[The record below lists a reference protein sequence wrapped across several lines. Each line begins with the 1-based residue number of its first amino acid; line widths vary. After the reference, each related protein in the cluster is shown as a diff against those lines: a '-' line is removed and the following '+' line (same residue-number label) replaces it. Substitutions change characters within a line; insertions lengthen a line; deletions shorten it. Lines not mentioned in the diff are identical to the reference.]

1 MYSLIPTVVAILFL
15 VFGLYVIK
23 TKGVSRV
30 TIAFLILC
38 TSTFFWQMA
47 WAVLFQIED
56 KELALGVIKIGWM
69 LILFLPTSLYHF
81 LIEITGRYSDLKFV
95 YLSYVVASIL
105 MILLITS
112 NTVVDGFHEYFFGY
126 YPKAGILH
134 PIHLL
139 QTAVVVLRG
148 LIITYKKQ
156 QIVQAEE
163 KTKLNYCVFS
173 IFIYFFAAI
182 DYLCNYGIEL
192 YPPGAIFVLISLGII
207 TLATTRHHVME
218 NSRMIAS
225 SIAHEMRTPLATMRS
240 QAKILSHHLP
250 ELIRHYQSAPHEPGE
265 KKLPDAVLNG
275 LITLSESMQVE
286 ARSIN
291 QGVNMLLALS
301 SYEYLNKSDFHM
313 FSVSECIE
321 QSIHRCSELY
331 NVTDNTSLHIHSDF
345 NLFASNEFLTFVII
359 NLIKNAQDA
368 IQDKGCGHIDVHI
381 YHEGGNRRIE
391 IIDTGTGI
399 APEII
404 PHIFDKFFTT
414 KKRGLNSGIG
424 LSFCRAVIRAFD
436 GNIICTS
443 KKGEYTQFTLSF

>member
-1 MYSLIPTVVAILFL
+1 MYSLIPTIVAILFL

-47 WAVLFQIED
+47 WAVLFQIQD
-56 KELALGVIKIGWM
+56 KELAIGVITIGWM

-95 YLSYVVASIL
+95 YISYVVATLL
-105 MILLITS
+105 MVLLITS
-112 NTVVDGFHEYFFGY
+112 NTVIDGYHEYFFGY

-139 QTAVVVLRG
+139 QTSIVVLRG
-148 LIITYKKQ
+148 LFITYKKQ

-163 KTKLNYCVFS
+163 KTKLNYCV
-173 IFIYFFAAI
+173 IGLLIYFFAAI
-182 DYLCNYGIEL
+182 DYLCNYGVEF
-192 YPPGAIFVLISLGII
+192 YPPGVIFILISLAII

-218 NSRMIAS
+218 NSRIIAS
-225 SIAHEMRTPLATMRS
+225 SIAHEMRTPLATIRS
-240 QAKILSHHLP
+240 QATILSNHLP
-250 ELIRHYQSAPHEPGE
+250 ELIRGYQENAPSRTKGS
-265 KKLPDAVLNG
+265 LPDSVLNG
-275 LITLSESMQVE
+275 LIRLSDSMEAE

-301 SYEYLNKSDFHM
+301 SYEYLNKSDFHV
-313 FSVSECIE
+313 FSINECLQ
-321 QSIHRCSELY
+321 QSIQRCDELY
-331 NVTDNTSLHIHSDF
+331 NVNDNITLHTHADF
-345 NLFASNEFLTFVII
+345 KLFASSEFLTFVII

-368 IQDKGCGHIDVHI
+368 IQQKGSGVIDIHI
-381 YHEGGNRRIE
+381 YSEESQNRIE
-391 IIDTGTGI
+391 MIDTGTGI

-424 LSFCRAVIRAFD
+424 LAFCNAVIRSFD
-436 GNIICTS
+436 GNITCES
-443 KKGEYTQFTLSF
+443 KEGEHTKFILSF